1 MLCQKC
7 KKNPATIT
15 LTQIVNNEKITL
27 QICKDCAAEIGFHS
41 PLDSMQ
47 FPLAELLSGMVQQ
60 KFPHKAEE
68 ALPTITCRKCGL
80 TFEAF
85 SRQGRFGCGQCYE
98 AFRPRLESIMRK
110 LHGSSLHK
118 GKLPTADESEAH
130 VIQEEERLET
140 ELKKAIEAEDFERA
154 ADLRDKL
161 RELKESVLTP
171 EDES

>member
-7 KKNPATIT
+7 KKNPATIN
-15 LTQIVNNEKITL
+15 LTQIIDNEKITL
-27 QICKDCAAEIGFHS
+27 QICKECAAEIGFHS
-41 PLDSMQ
+41 PLDSMP

-60 KFPHKAEE
+60 KFPHKPNEN
-68 ALPTITCRKCGL
+68 LPSITCPKCGL

-85 SRQGRFGCGQCYE
+85 SRQGRFGCGQCYT
-98 AFRPRLESIMRK
+98 AFRPRLETIMRK

-118 GKLPTADESEAH
+118 GKLPAADESEAH
-130 VIQEEERLET
+130 SIREEERLDS

-161 RELKESVLTP
+161 HELREGVLAP